1 MISKSESNLVSA
13 FSNADW
19 AGDIDDRQSIGGFAV
34 FFCPNLISWSARKQA
49 TVSKSSTEA
58 EYKSLANATVE
69 VIWLESLF
77 AELGIKLDQAPCLW
91 CDNLGATYLSANL
104 VSHARAKHIEI
115 DFYFV
120 RERVTTK
127 LLQIRLIAS
136 SDQIADGFTKPLPSE
151 VLKSTSAISTCHP
164 TQL

>member
-77 AELGIKLDQAPCLW
+77 AELGIKLDQVLAYGVTIWAPL
-91 CDNLGATYLSANL
+91 TYQLILCPMQELSTYKFIFIL
-104 VSHARAKHIEI
+104 
-115 DFYFV
+115 
-120 RERVTTK
+120 
-127 LLQIRLIAS
+127 
-136 SDQIADGFTKPLPSE
+136 SE
-151 VLKSTSAISTCHP
+151 KE
-164 TQL
+164 